1 MSIDPVFAEV
11 ALVPNSTYNYSN
23 SSVFYSLVNYS
34 FLNYYQKVVR
44 KSQEWLDGFD
54 PAFHKASNGI
64 FSSRIGAKITNGI
77 TKQIFG
83 RGLIFVKGNGSK
95 DNETVDYV
103 SHKWQDKAKFPRF
116 VKNII
121 GYTVSLGTSLGKLNV
136 KWKNGKQELW
146 CQALRQDYFYFSVDS
161 EMNLREVT
169 CYIRAFQTTEASA
182 DSYVL
187 VEKRYFKKEKAKFTK
202 EVNGKMMQFE
212 KLNETVDVPY
222 AVYRIYKINNT
233 SENNSLAANKGDGL
247 DFKSL
252 PTEIKDMLNKE
263 YSAVVIGKEQKLP
276 FVDSLGCYLFFNEGG
291 DVTHPS
297 MPFGRAL
304 MFDCLT
310 DFMEYDLERSFAIR
324 DLFNSK
330 GVVGIPKALSQG
342 SLIGSMPQGTPG
354 QGQAPLDNSAG
365 NFQAAPS
372 NMNPFGQK
380 VPAGYE
386 LVEGL
391 DPNTQKPIISQFEI
405 RAVEHETK
413 QNNILKSIATTIGMS
428 PRVIASYLVQ
438 GNEKTAEQTHS
449 EDDTITEWIKVHRQD
464 YVEVL
469 NVMLEDVLNF
479 YGKPSNVEVRF
490 ASDGLVSNER
500 QLEIIGKKLEL
511 GIIDLEDAVREVYPD
526 LDEIQL
532 QDKIAKAKAQ
542 KAENER
548 AEQNQFDE
556 FYGDDLGGNNEEQP
570 KPQDQFNE

>member
-1 MSIDPVFAEV
+1 MSLDPVYKEV
-11 ALVPNSTYNYSN
+11 ALVPNTTYNYSN

-54 PAFHKASNGI
+54 PAFHKAEHGI

-77 TKQIFG
+77 TKQIYG
-83 RGLIFVKGNGSK
+83 RGLVFVKGNGTK
-95 DNETVDYV
+95 ENETVDFI
-103 SHKWQDKAKFPRF
+103 SHKWQDQAKFPRF

-121 GYTVSLGTSLGKLNV
+121 GYTVSLGTSLGKLNI
-136 KWKNGKQELW
+136 KWKKGKQELW
-146 CQALRQDYFYFSVDS
+146 AQALREDYFYFSVDS
-161 EMNLREVT
+161 EMNLTEVT
-169 CYIRAFQTTEASA
+169 CYIRAFQTNES
-182 DSYVL
+182 DGYSYVL
-187 VEKRYFKKEKAKFTK
+187 VEKRYFKEEPEEFT
-202 EVNGKMMQFE
+202 EELNGKLMKFK
-212 KLNETVDVPY
+212 KLNEMKRVPY
-222 AVYRIYKINNT
+222 ACYKIFRINST
-233 SENNSLAANKGDGL
+233 SENNSLAANRGSGIDY
-247 DFKSL
+247 KSL
-252 PTEIKDMLNKE
+252 PTDIKKLLKDE
-263 YSAVVIGKEQKLP
+263 YSAIVLDKEQKLP

-330 GVVGIPKALSQG
+330 GTVGIPKALNQS
-342 SLIGSMPQGTPG
+342 SFVSAPQGTN
-354 QGQAPLDNSAG
+354 LDSSGGNFNAAG
-365 NFQAAPS
+365 NA
-372 NMNPFGQK
+372 MNPFGQQ

-391 DPNTQKPIISQFEI
+391 DPNTQKPIINQFEI

-479 YGKPSNVEVRF
+479 YGKADNVEVRF

-500 QLEIIGKKLEL
+500 QIELIKSKLEL
-511 GIIDLEDAVREVYPD
+511 GVIDLEDAVREIYPD
-526 LDEIQL
+526 LDEVQL
-532 QDKIAKAKAQ
+532 EDKIARAKAQ
-542 KAENER
+542 QQQNQEMQ
-548 AEQNQFDE
+548 QNQFDE
-556 FYGDDLGGNNEEQP
+556 LYGDSLDGNSNEEQ
-570 KPQDQFNE
+570 PQDQFNQ

>member
-1 MSIDPVFAEV
+1 MSLDPVFKEV
-11 ALVPNSTYNYSN
+11 ALVPNNTYNYSN

-34 FLNYYQKVVR
+34 FLSYYQKVVR

-83 RGLIFVKGNGSK
+83 RGLVFVKGNGQS
-95 DNETVDYV
+95 DDETVDFI
-103 SHKWQDKAKFPRF
+103 SHKWQDQAKFGRF

-121 GYTVSLGTSLGKLNV
+121 GYTTSLGTSLGKLNV
-136 KWKNGKQELW
+136 KWKKGTQEIW
-146 CQALRQDYFYFSVDS
+146 VQALRQDYFYFSFDS
-161 EMNLREVT
+161 EMNLSEVT
-169 CYIRAFQTTEASA
+169 CYIRAFQTTEKDAY
-182 DSYVL
+182 SYVL
-187 VEKRYFKKEKAKFTK
+187 VEKRFFKDEQETFTR
-202 EVNGKMMQFE
+202 EVNGKMMEFPV
-212 KLNETVDVPY
+212 LNKTKKVPY
-222 AVYRIYKINNT
+222 VVYKVFKVNNT
-233 SENNSLAANKGDGL
+233 SENNSLAANNGAGINY
-247 DFKSL
+247 KSL
-252 PTEIKDMLNKE
+252 PSEIKDLLKNE
-263 YSAVVIGKEQKLP
+263 YSAVVLDKEQKLP
-276 FVDSLGCYLFFNEGG
+276 FSESLGCYLFFNEGG

-330 GVVGIPKALSQG
+330 GIVGIPKAISQG
-342 SLIGSMPQGTPG
+342 SLVGSGLSG
-354 QGQAPLDNSAG
+354 HSAEAPRVPVGG
-365 NFQAAPS
+365 NE
-372 NMNPFGQK
+372 NPFGQN

-386 LVEGL
+386 LIDGL

-405 RAVEHETK
+405 RAQEHEIK

-449 EDDTITEWIKVHRQD
+449 EDDTITEWIKTHRQD

-469 NVMLEDVLNF
+469 NVMLEDILNF
-479 YGKPSNVEVRF
+479 YGKSGNVEVRF

-511 GIIDLEDAVREVYPD
+511 GIIDLEDAVREIYPD
-526 LDEIQL
+526 LDEVQLAEKIQ
-532 QDKIAKAKAQ
+532 KAKAQ
-542 KAENER
+542 QQQNQQMEK
-548 AEQNQFDE
+548 NQFDE
-556 FYGDDLGGNNEEQP
+556 MYGDGLDGDNEQEEQQP
-570 KPQDQFNE
+570 AENESNE

>member
-1 MSIDPVFAEV
+1 MSLDPVFQEV
-11 ALVPNSTYNYSN
+11 ALVPNTTYNYSN

-34 FLNYYQKVVR
+34 FLQYYQKTVR

-54 PAFHKASNGI
+54 PAFHKAENGI

-83 RGLIFVKGNGSK
+83 RGLIFVKGNGNK
-95 DNETVDYV
+95 DDNDTVDFV
-103 SHKWQDKAKFPRF
+103 SHKWQDQAHFQRF

-121 GYTVSLGTSLGKLNV
+121 GYTTSLGTSLGKINV
-136 KWKNGKQELW
+136 KWRDGKEELW

-161 EMNLREVT
+161 EMNLTKVT
-169 CYIRAFQTTEASA
+169 CYIRAFQTTEKDAN
-182 DSYVL
+182 SYVL
-187 VEKRYFKKEKAKFTK
+187 VEERYFREEPETFTK
-202 EVNGKMMQFE
+202 ELNGKMMKFPM
-212 KLNETVDVPY
+212 KNKTKKVPY
-222 AVYRIYKINNT
+222 VVYRIFKINNT
-233 SENNSLAANKGDGL
+233 SENNSLAANSGSGIDY
-247 DFKSL
+247 KSL
-252 PTEIKDMLNKE
+252 PAEIKKQLKDE
-263 YSAVVIGKEQKLP
+263 YSAVILDKEQKLP
-276 FVDSLGCYLFFNEGG
+276 FVNSLGCYLFFNEGG

-330 GVVGIPKALSQG
+330 GIVGIPKALTQG
-342 SLIGSMPQGTPG
+342 SFTSVPNGNNGL
-354 QGQAPLDNSAG
+354 APLDNSAG
-365 NFQAAPS
+365 NFNPAG
-372 NMNPFGQK
+372 NNTNPFGQK

-386 LVEGL
+386 LIEGL

-405 RAVEHETK
+405 RAQEHETK

-469 NVMLEDVLNF
+469 NVMLEDILNF

-500 QLEIIGKKLEL
+500 QIEIIKSKLEL
-511 GIIDLEDAVREVYPD
+511 GVIDLEDAVREIYPD
-526 LDEIQL
+526 LDEVQL
-532 QDKIAKAKAQ
+532 QEKINKAKAQ
-542 KAENER
+542 QQQNQQM
-548 AEQNQFDE
+548 EQNQFDE
-556 FYGDDLGGNNEEQP
+556 MYGDELDANQEQQQP
-570 KPQDQFNE
+570 ENQFNQ